1 MEQNCSIIPIEA
13 NSKKGE
19 THSLN
24 EFLKEW
30 NPPYSY
36 KLTSTNIGEVENK
49 ITLPHYMAMFL

>member
-1 MEQNCSIIPIEA
+1 MKIKTA
-13 NSKKGE
+13 KSKKGE

-49 ITLPHYMAMFL
+49 ITLPHYMAMFI